1 MNDDL
6 TVLRCWACGGEG
18 WRDESR
24 NTRCHAC
31 GGTGSIFWVYG
42 RVYPYTPA
50 GEKQARKATMNDIQ

>member
-24 NTRCHAC
+24 GIPVFCMRRNGQHLL
-31 GGTGSIFWVYG
+31 G
-42 RVYPYTPA
+42 
-50 GEKQARKATMNDIQ
+50 